1 MNETNTI
8 ENASKRPDPL
18 ATKELEYAF
27 FEGLRAL
34 WLRCGADTSK
44 HDQARILIMACIDGG
59 VGNGSRIVGILSKIG
74 FNARHIGATLDRQC
88 GSNPDLHDWWKDDE
102 GNYRLHQNAAQLE
115 AASIV
120 I

>member
-1 MNETNTI
+1 MTETNTKGS
-8 ENASKRPDPL
+8 AVQCPDPL
-18 ATKELEYAF
+18 ATKELEHAF
-27 FEGLRAL
+27 FEGLREL

-44 HDQARILIMACIDGG
+44 HEQARILIMACIEGG
-59 VGNGSRIVGILSKIG
+59 VGSGKRIVGILSKIG

-102 GNYRLHQNAAQLE
+102 GNYRLHQSAAQLE

>member
-1 MNETNTI
+1 MTDSINRDSATKI
-8 ENASKRPDPL
+8 ADPL
-18 ATKELEYAF
+18 ATKELEHAF
-27 FEGLRAL
+27 FEGLREL
-34 WLRCGADTSK
+34 WKECGHGTNK
-44 HDQARILIMACIDGG
+44 HDQARILIMACIDEG
-59 VGNGSRIVGILSKIG
+59 VNNGKRIVGILSKIG

-88 GSNPDLHDWWKDDE
+88 GSNPDHDWWKDNE